1 MDSQLCIFTLFLWN
15 LGYQESH
22 RTYFFVLF
30 LFLFLCSSC
39 NITLIISTVKRWV
52 LIFLWRICERYEP
65 CKIAKMNAL
74 QVYLQRRLFLL
85 FYRATARQRG
95 KSFPSC
101 AWRMP
106 LLHRDFSLAFARRF
120 LDLTT
125 FLRQILGKIY
135 LSDFLTTF
143 YDSGFWFILQQ
154 VRFLSGSF

>member
-1 MDSQLCIFTLFLWN
+1 MPVLQKKALFSAFIICQVLRIIQN
-15 LGYQESH
+15 YMEVSPAKSLILSATIHGGS
-22 RTYFFVLF
+22 YFF
-30 LFLFLCSSC
+30 
-39 NITLIISTVKRWV
+39 IQP
-52 LIFLWRICERYEP
+52 RICERYEP

-135 LSDFLTTF
+135 LSDFLTTL
-143 YDSGFWFILQQ
+143 YDNNLWFIPQQ
-154 VRFLSGSF
+154 VRFLAGSF